1 MFSKNEEHK
10 QSKMFT
16 AVDYLPQT
24 ARKRLESSWASVFYE
39 EFFSRLDEEV
49 FSVLYSEKKSR
60 PNTPVNIL
68 VGFETLKSG
77 FGWSDEELYNHFL
90 FDLQVRYA
98 LGLRDFD
105 EGYFDLRTL
114 YYFRAALVEYE
125 QKHEINLIQKA
136 SEQITDE
143 QIERFQVKT
152 GLQRM
157 DSTQLQSNIRKMSRL
172 QLLVEIIHRLYRVL
186 SEEDKSRYNSL
197 FGSYVGEDSL
207 HYCYRVTRDEVAGR
221 LQQIGIDL
229 CEMVESLEPTY
240 GHEQAYRDAKR
251 VFGEHFRREE
261 GAITIKTGKE
271 LSGSTLQSPDD
282 TEATYRK
289 KSGESARGYVANITE
304 TCDPDN
310 ELQLVT
316 AVSVQPNVT
325 DDQELLAEDISRLN
339 DRTDIEE
346 VITDA
351 GYTGCTA
358 AEALES
364 HQVKQKTSAIKG
376 RKKETDTLGLEE
388 FDITRDKD
396 GKITE
401 LECPQGHS
409 AEVRDGRTAGR
420 YSAGFDGAGCEEC
433 PLKSQCPAKRL
444 KKRNVY
450 VYRFSDTNVRVAQQ
464 RRQLAESGKEAMN
477 MRASVESTVRSVI
490 HPFGGHLCKMPV
502 RGKARVTTMAVL
514 SGAMVNIR
522 RITCYLFPKE
532 VVKGSLQPAFT

>member
-143 QIERFQVKT
+143 QIEQFQVKT

-172 QLLVEIIHRLYRVL
+172 QLLVEIIHRLYRIL
-186 SEEDKSRYNSL
+186 SEEDKSRHTSL
-197 FGSYVGEDSL
+197 FGSYVEEDSL
-207 HYCYRVTRDEVAGR
+207 HYCYRVTRDEVAER
-221 LQQIGIDL
+221 LQQVGIDL
-229 CEMVESLEPTY
+229 GEMVESLEQVY
-240 GHEQAYRDAKR
+240 GHEPAYRDAKR
-251 VFGEHFRREE
+251 VFGEHFRLEE
-261 GAITIKTGKE
+261 GVITIKTGME

-282 TEATYRK
+282 SEATYRK

-304 TCDPDN
+304 TCDAEN

-316 AVSVQPNVT
+316 SVSVQSNVT
-325 DDQELLAEDISRLN
+325 DDQELLSEDIARLS

-351 GYTGCTA
+351 GYTGSTA

-364 HQVKQKTSAIKG
+364 HEVKQKISAIKG

-388 FDITRDKD
+388 FDITRDDD

-409 AEVRDGRTAGR
+409 AEVRDGRSAGR
-420 YSAGFDGAGCEEC
+420 YSAGFDGAGCEDC
-433 PLKSQCPAKRL
+433 PLKNQCPAKRL

-477 MRASVESTVRSVI
+477 MRASVESTVRSII

-522 RITCYLFPKE
+522 RITCYLLPKE
-532 VVKGSLQPAFT
+532 EMKSLLQPAFT

>member
-1 MFSKNEEHK
+1 MFYKNERHK

-16 AVDYLPQT
+16 AVDQLPQT
-24 ARKRLESSWASVFYE
+24 ARKKLETSWASVFYE
-39 EFFSRLDEEV
+39 EFFRLLDEEV

-60 PNTPVNIL
+60 PNTAVNIL

-125 QKHEINLIQKA
+125 QKHEINLIRQA
-136 SEQITDE
+136 TEQITDE
-143 QIERFQVKT
+143 QIRQFEVKT

-172 QLLVEIIHRLYRVL
+172 QLLVEIVHRLYRVL
-186 SEEDKSRYNSL
+186 SEEEKSRHESL
-197 FGSYVGEDSL
+197 FGSYVQEDAL
-207 HYCYRVTRDEVAGR
+207 HYCYRVARDEVEGR

-229 CEMVESLEPTY
+229 AEMVEALESAY
-240 GHEQAYRDAKR
+240 EHEQAYRDARR
-251 VFGEHFRREE
+251 VFGEHFRSEE
-261 GAITIKTGKE
+261 GSISIKTGKE

-282 TEATYRK
+282 PEATYRK

-304 TCDPDN
+304 TCDPEN
-310 ELQLVT
+310 ELQLITV
-316 AVSVQPNVT
+316 VSVQSNAT
-325 DDQELLAEDISRLN
+325 DDQKLLAEDLPRLN
-339 DRTDIEE
+339 ERTDIEE

-351 GYTGCTA
+351 GYTGSTA
-358 AEALES
+358 AQALES

-376 RKKETDTLGLEE
+376 RKKETDTIGLDE
-388 FDITRDKD
+388 FDITRDED

-401 LECPQGHS
+401 LVCPQGYS
-409 AEVRDGRTAGR
+409 AEVRDGRAAGR
-420 YSAGFDGAGCEEC
+420 YSAGFDGTICEGC
-433 PLKSQCPAKRL
+433 PLRDQCPANRL
-444 KKRNVY
+444 KKRNLY
-450 VYRFSDTNVRVAQQ
+450 VYRFDDTDVRVAQQ
-464 RRQLAESGKEAMN
+464 RKQLAESGKETMN
-477 MRASVESTVRSVI
+477 MRASIESTVRSII
-490 HPFGGHLCKMPV
+490 HPFGGHLCKVPV

-514 SGAMVNIR
+514 SGAMVNVR
-522 RITCYLFPKE
+522 RITRYLFPKE
-532 VVKGSLQPAFT
+532 GTKDALQPVFT

>member
-1 MFSKNEEHK
+1 M
-10 QSKMFT
+10 
-16 AVDYLPQT
+16 
-24 ARKRLESSWASVFYE
+24 
-39 EFFSRLDEEV
+39 
-49 FSVLYSEKKSR
+49 
-60 PNTPVNIL
+60 NIL

-186 SEEDKSRYNSL
+186 SEEDKSRHNSL
-197 FGSYVGEDSL
+197 FGSYVKEDSL

-229 CEMVESLEPTY
+229 CEMVESLESAY
-240 GHEQAYRDAKR
+240 KHEQAYRDAKR
-251 VFGEHFRREE
+251 VFGEHFRCEA
-261 GAITIKTGKE
+261 GAITIKIGKE

-282 TEATYRK
+282 REASYRK

-325 DDQELLAEDISRLN
+325 DDQELLAEDIARLN

-364 HQVKQKTSAIKG
+364 HQVKQKISAIKG

-388 FDITRDKD
+388 FTITRDGD

-409 AEVRDGRTAGR
+409 AEVRDGRSAGR
-420 YSAGFDGAGCEEC
+420 YSAGFNGSGCEDC
-433 PLKSQCPAKRL
+433 PLKNRCPAKRL

-464 RRQLAESGKEAMN
+464 RRQLAESGREAMN

-522 RITCYLFPKE
+522 RITCYLFPKAAM
-532 VVKGSLQPAFT
+532 KGSLQPAFT